1 LVETMSADPPAARA
15 GRPRALLFDAGNT
28 LLRMNY
34 EAIAAEL
41 GRRGLTVAPEEIEEA
56 EILARVRLDP
66 YLSPGGSTESGRTHD
81 RYLRFVLERFQ
92 IIAEADVQALAA
104 WRARYNPPVG
114 LWNQAEP
121 TAAEILRGLKRAGLV
136 TGVISNSNGSVG
148 SVLEETGLTAH
159 LDFVID
165 SGVVGVEKPD
175 RRIFELAL
183 ATAKVAAADAVYV
196 GDLYSVDVIGARGA
210 GLRAIL
216 LDPRGHW
223 GNRDCLRARS
233 LADAVRLALAGG

>member
-1 LVETMSADPPAARA
+1 
-15 GRPRALLFDAGNT
+15 
-28 LLRMNY
+28 
-34 EAIAAEL
+34 
-41 GRRGLTVAPEEIEEA
+41 
-56 EILARVRLDP
+56 
-66 YLSPGGSTESGRTHD
+66 
-81 RYLRFVLERFQ
+81 
-92 IIAEADVQALAA
+92 
-104 WRARYNPPVG
+104 
-114 LWNQAEP
+114 
-121 TAAEILRGLKRAGLV
+121 
-136 TGVISNSNGSVG
+136 VISNSNGSVG

-210 GLRAIL
+210 GLQAIL

-223 GNRDCLRARS
+223 ENRDCLRARS